1 MNLSHPLI
9 KKQVGKRQKTLTWY
23 LLSSVEGEPKYLSE
37 KAEAE
42 GEKGNQ
48 RGYMTSATTWEL
60 YIKSAAW
67 IFWRIWQIS
76 GTGIS

>member
-9 KKQVGKRQKTLTWY
+9 KKQVGKRQKMLTWY

-48 RGYMTSATTWEL
+48 RGYMTSAAT
-60 YIKSAAW
+60 
-67 IFWRIWQIS
+67 
-76 GTGIS
+76 

>member
-42 GEKGNQ
+42 GEREIKEV
-48 RGYMTSATTWEL
+48 TWRQQQPEN
-60 YIKSAAW
+60 
-67 IFWRIWQIS
+67 F
-76 GTGIS
+76 T